1 MGLFDRIK
9 RAVAGSSDDG
19 DTAASNQKEAAA
31 QTATSSRAAP
41 AGTVSASGMNA
52 DQTLQAI
59 VSFLVEHSENKLS
72 VGDIDPDADVF
83 EYGYVDSLR
92 VAMLFDFIED
102 RWGVVVPEVEIVG
115 RLNTLKALAEF
126 VAS

>member
-1 MGLFDRIK
+1 
-9 RAVAGSSDDG
+9 
-19 DTAASNQKEAAA
+19 
-31 QTATSSRAAP
+31 
-41 AGTVSASGMNA
+41 MNA

-72 VGDIDPDADVF
+72 VGDIDPDAGVF